1 MTRELLTKS
10 DAPTDFKIVNEEED
24 SIVRLSVKR
33 IYFNSIAEENE
44 IIDTNEADEFLTA
57 LYVFDE
63 SELYRCKK
71 EITEQKQVSALVYI
85 DNYDEALDSIEDV
98 RGHCSLHLSTGV

>member
-24 SIVRLSVKR
+24 SIVRLSVNR

-44 IIDTNEADEFLTA
+44 IIDTNEADQF
-57 LYVFDE
+57 
-63 SELYRCKK
+63 
-71 EITEQKQVSALVYI
+71 
-85 DNYDEALDSIEDV
+85 
-98 RGHCSLHLSTGV
+98 

>member
-1 MTRELLTKS
+1 MWIKISQIHHDTFPTVTRELLTKS

-44 IIDTNEADEFLTA
+44 IIDTNEADQF
-57 LYVFDE
+57 
-63 SELYRCKK
+63 
-71 EITEQKQVSALVYI
+71 
-85 DNYDEALDSIEDV
+85 
-98 RGHCSLHLSTGV
+98 

>member
-1 MTRELLTKS
+1 MFIAEQDVYKRQLTKS

-44 IIDTNEADEFLTA
+44 IIDTNEADEFLTCL
-57 LYVFDE
+57 LYT
-63 SELYRCKK
+63 SRC
-71 EITEQKQVSALVYI
+71 V
-85 DNYDEALDSIEDV
+85 
-98 RGHCSLHLSTGV
+98 